1 MAQIATFPEGACQIG
16 PCEVAIG
23 EVCASEI
30 DSLFRLLVKTSQ
42 RVDGS
47 LSMSGGTIVVL
58 PARWIERDRTISPNA
73 SAMPV
78 YCGKLNCET
87 LKCENAVD
95 ESGLLDL

>member
-1 MAQIATFPEGACQIG
+1 
-16 PCEVAIG
+16 
-23 EVCASEI
+23 
-30 DSLFRLLVKTSQ
+30 
-42 RVDGS
+42 
-47 LSMSGGTIVVL
+47 MSGGTIVVL